1 MKKNFKYA
9 ILSAIAL
16 VGAVNLTS
24 CSSSD
29 DVEVNPTFDPEA
41 NTVTTNFVLNVA
53 YADPS
58 ATPTRQSSTTVQKA
72 TNFRGLKDAKLIALG
87 TGNSNLAPYA
97 GGETT
102 GAGYV
107 KKVFDLGTLY
117 SSTAITPANNQN
129 GQGTTTNTG
138 SHRVLQLELPIGAD
152 AMLVYARAIPSGD
165 VEEDGKVDISLN
177 DNPESTTFKLVSRLK
192 GSTASGI
199 ADKSTEYNQT
209 LNLTALILNRIM
221 LSEIN
226 SMASGY
232 SYHNIAQEAEL
243 PALKWSEINVTGNGL
258 PALLEQAYT
267 KMGVRAGEKRNGSS
281 KGVRDQ
287 VADIYKTITAV
298 LSATATDDVELNA
311 QRLAAEI
318 KARIEK
324 YFDVTS
330 TSFAFKS
337 IGNATSSGTIVYAL
351 VTAQAVADQAAYNT
365 SYSQVTNDDLAGFP
379 GSFGIPEGAAVLK
392 ANTEALANGPFVYV
406 NSTGDGDHS
415 LLAGSTTPD
424 KYMYPAELLYFDNS
438 ALYVSDV
445 EKAEK
450 DYPDGYKTWDDY
462 SWTGNSWKLERVS
475 SSTVSVA
482 VKNNIN
488 YGVAML
494 QTKVGFATL
503 GEGGKYE
510 DNRNHITG
518 ETNQELTTAQMAGFK
533 LTGVL
538 IGNQSNQLDWK
549 YLASSGS
556 NDNVIYDKK
565 IPESFDIP
573 TSAGNENYT
582 LVFDNWV
589 SGDTQTSDV
598 YVALEFQNNSGV
610 AFFGNENLIP
620 IGSTFYLV
628 GKLTLTS
635 GTGTLSWDPN
645 YAIPPYASGASTNT
659 PRVFIQNYMTKA
671 TFNIGA
677 TSLQKAYLTVPDLRS
692 TQMSLGLSVDLSWKE
707 GLTFT
712 STLGN

>member
-1 MKKNFKYA
+1 MKKNFVYA
-9 ILSAIAL
+9 LMSAIAL
-16 VGAVNLTS
+16 VGAVSLTS

-97 GGETT
+97 GATT

-152 AMLVYARAIPSGD
+152 AMLVYARAVPSGD

-221 LSEIN
+221 LSEIS

-232 SYHNIAQEAEL
+232 SHNNIAQEDAL
-243 PALKWSEINVTGNGL
+243 PAVKWSEITGTGNGL
-258 PALLEQAYT
+258 PALLEQAYL

-287 VADIYKTITAV
+287 AADIYKTVTAV

-330 TSFAFKS
+330 TSFAFNS

-351 VTAQAVADQAAYNT
+351 VTAQAVANQDAYNT
-365 SYSQVTNDDLAGFP
+365 LYSTVTNDDLAGFP

-392 ANTEALANGPFVYV
+392 ANTTADGPFVYV
-406 NSTGDGDHS
+406 NSTTDTDHS
-415 LLAGSTTPD
+415 LLAGSTTSD

-438 ALYVSDV
+438 ALYVSDA
-445 EKAEK
+445 EKAESN
-450 DYPDGYKTWDDY
+450 YPDGYKTWDEY
-462 SWTGNSWKLERVS
+462 SWTGNSWKLEPVS
-475 SSTVSVA
+475 SSTLSVA

-503 GEGGKYE
+503 EAGGKYE

-518 ETNQELTTAQMAGFK
+518 EANQSLTTAQMTGFK

-549 YLASSGS
+549 YLASGGS

-573 TSAGNENYT
+573 TSEGNENYT

-589 SGDTQTSDV
+589 SGNTQTSDV

-628 GKLTLTS
+628 GKLTLAS

-645 YAIPPYASGASTNT
+645 YAIPPYASGASTET
-659 PRVFIQNYMTKA
+659 RRVFIQNYMTKA

>member
-1 MKKNFKYA
+1 MKKNFIYA
-9 ILSAIAL
+9 LLSAIAL
-16 VGAVNLTS
+16 TGSVGFSA
-24 CSSSD
+24 CSSNED
-29 DVEVNPTFDPEA
+29 DVTNPNYNPETK
-41 NTVTTNFVLNVA
+41 TVTTKFVLNVA

-97 GGETT
+97 GGATT

-117 SSTAITPANNQN
+117 SSTAITPSNNEN
-129 GQGTTTNTG
+129 GHATNTG

-165 VEEDGKVDISLN
+165 AEEDGKVDISLN

-192 GSTASGI
+192 GSTASNI
-199 ADKSTEYNQT
+199 ADKSGKYNQT

-221 LSEIN
+221 LSEI
-226 SMASGY
+226 SPMASGY
-232 SYHNIAQEAEL
+232 SHNSINQETAL
-243 PALKWSEINVTGNGL
+243 PAVKWSEITGTGNGL
-258 PALLEQAYT
+258 PALLQQAYA
-267 KMGVRAGEKRNGSS
+267 KMGVKDGEKRNGSS
-281 KGVRDQ
+281 KGVRYQ

-298 LSATATDDVELNA
+298 LSATATDDTELNA

-330 TSFAFKS
+330 TSFAFNN
-337 IGNATSSGTIVYAL
+337 IGDASSSGTIVYAL
-351 VTAQAVADQAAYNT
+351 VTAGALTDQNAYNSLYGNVT
-365 SYSQVTNDDLAGFP
+365 SDDLEGFP

-392 ANTEALANGPFVYV
+392 ANTTAAGPFVYV
-406 NSTGDGDHS
+406 NSTSDTDHS

-445 EKAEK
+445 EKAES
-450 DYPDGYKTWDDY
+450 DYPDGYKTWDNY
-462 SWTGNSWKLERVS
+462 SWTSNSWKLQSVS

-503 GEGGKYE
+503 AEGGKYE

-518 ETNQELTTAQMAGFK
+518 ETNLSLTKAQMGGFK

-538 IGNQSNQLDWK
+538 IGNQNNQLDWK
-549 YLASSGS
+549 YLASGASS
-556 NDNVIYDKK
+556 DYVIYDKK
-565 IPESFDIP
+565 IPASFDIP

-620 IGSTFYLV
+620 TGSTFYLV
-628 GKLTLTS
+628 GKLTLAN

-645 YAIPPYASGASTNT
+645 YAIPPYASGVSTET
-659 PRVFIQNYMTKA
+659 PRVFIQNYMTTA

-692 TQMSLGLSVDLSWKE
+692 TQMSLGLSVDLSWKQ

-712 STLGN
+712 PTLGN